1 MIPVSGHPQRSDRV
15 TLRSRPA
22 AGGLRHALGE
32 LFPGVPEAPP
42 RPRGARVLSA
52 VVQVAAVGI
61 AAITLLLRVP
71 GRPAWRTIFGDDYFK
86 FLAGAIQHP
95 WHWPAYGGYVQVLPR
110 FIAQVVSY
118 LPLTDASLAFALAGV
133 VIAACGAL
141 VIFHA
146 SAGHI
151 ESVKLRVLLAVALVL
166 LPIGPMELIGSG
178 VETPWYLLPVLF
190 WAVLWRPRTR
200 PAMAVAAAVGFLTMA
215 SNILAALLAPLLLA
229 RLYVLRR
236 PREHAVSAGWLAGC
250 LVQAAYI
257 MADALHGHSRFDLF
271 SLTPGGTSL
280 AYYGHAALLPS
291 LGWHTS
297 WWLRSF
303 AGANGATAIAAVV
316 LAVSFGLIL
325 VTQPGA
331 RVFVVTALA
340 VGFIFTVVAISINR
354 TPAINPMLPDR
365 VLGTR
370 YTIMADFLIVSALIV
385 GADHALRSRAHDR
398 RRQGAGRK
406 SVMAVTA
413 LVVFLVATWAVDF
426 RYTGL
431 RTTTAW
437 SWAPI
442 AARWER
448 DCAHSRTGEIH
459 ETVYRRPW
467 TFPCRDITRG
477 QLVVFPVTMI
487 TPEKP
492 LLTVRPGTPRARER
506 RGT

>member
-1 MIPVSGHPQRSDRV
+1 
-15 TLRSRPA
+15 LRD
-22 AGGLRHALGE
+22 ALGE
-32 LFPGVPEAPP
+32 LFPSVPEAPA
-42 RPRGARVLSA
+42 RARGARVLGA

-61 AAITLLLRVP
+61 ASVVMLLRVP
-71 GRPAWRTIFGDDYFK
+71 GRPAWRTIFGDDYFW
-86 FLAGAIQHP
+86 FLTGAIQHP
-95 WHWPAYGGYVQVLPR
+95 WHWSAYGGYVQVLPR

-118 LPLTDASLAFALAGV
+118 LPLADASLAFALAGV
-133 VIAACGAL
+133 VVAACGAL

-151 ESVKLRVLLAVALVL
+151 ESVILRALLAVALVL
-166 LPIGPMELIGSG
+166 LPIAPMELIGSG
-178 VETPWYLLPVLF
+178 VETAWYLLPVLF
-190 WAVLWRPRTR
+190 WAMLWRPRTR

-215 SNILAALLAPLLLA
+215 SNILAALLAPLLVA
-229 RLYVLRR
+229 RLFVLRR

-250 LVQAAYI
+250 LVQAAYVI
-257 MADALHGHSRFDLF
+257 SGALHGYSRLNPD
-271 SLTPGGTSL
+271 SLTPPGQSL
-280 AYYGHAALLPS
+280 AFYGHVVLLPS

-331 RVFVVTALA
+331 RLFVVTAVA
-340 VGFIFTVVAISINR
+340 VGFIFTVVSVSINPA
-354 TPAINPMLPDR
+354 PAINLMLPMR

-385 GADHALRSRAHDR
+385 GADHALRSRAHDHR
-398 RRQGAGRK
+398 RRGAGLK
-406 SVMAVTA
+406 SVTAVTA
-413 LVVFLVATWAVDF
+413 LVVFLGATWAVDF

-442 AARWER
+442 AAKWEH
-448 DCAHSRTGEIH
+448 DCAHSRTGEIT
-459 ETVYRRPW
+459 ETVYRRLW
-467 TFPCRDITRG
+467 TFPCG
-477 QLVVFPVTMI
+477 NI
-487 TPEKP
+487 TP
-492 LLTVRPGTPRARER
+492 
-506 RGT
+506 

>member
-1 MIPVSGHPQRSDRV
+1 MIPTSGHSQRSDRV
-15 TLRSRPA
+15 MPRPRPTAGRLRD
-22 AGGLRHALGE
+22 ALGE
-32 LFPGVPEAPP
+32 LFPSAPETPA
-42 RPRGARVLSA
+42 RARGARVLGV

-61 AAITLLLRVP
+61 ASVVMLLRVP

-95 WHWPAYGGYVQVLPR
+95 WHWSAYGGYVQVLPR

-118 LPLTDASLAFALAGV
+118 LPLTDAALAFALAGV
-133 VIAACGAL
+133 VVAACGAL

-151 ESVKLRVLLAVALVL
+151 ESVKLRALLAVALVL
-166 LPIGPMELIGSG
+166 LPTAPMELIGSG
-178 VETPWYLLPVLF
+178 VEAPWYLLPVLF

-200 PAMAVAAAVGFLTMA
+200 PAMAAAAAVGLLTMA
-215 SNILAALLAPLLLA
+215 SNILAALLAPLLVA

-250 LVQAAYI
+250 LVQAVWVI
-257 MADALHGHSRFDLF
+257 SDALLHGHSRLNLE
-271 SLTPGGTSL
+271 SLTPPGQSL
-280 AYYGHAALLPS
+280 AFYGHVVLLPS

-303 AGANGATAIAAVV
+303 AGANGAAAIAAVV

-331 RVFVVTALA
+331 RLFVVTAVA
-340 VGFIFTVVAISINR
+340 VGFIFTVISVSINR
-354 TPAINPMLPDR
+354 APAITPMLPTQ

-370 YTIMADFLIVSALIV
+370 YTIMANFLIVSALIV

-398 RRQGAGRK
+398 RRQGAGLK
-406 SVMAVTA
+406 SVTAVTA
-413 LVVFLVATWAVDF
+413 LVVFLATTWAVDF

-442 AARWER
+442 AAQWER
-448 DCAHSRTGEIH
+448 DCAHSRTGEIT
-459 ETVYRRPW
+459 ETIYKRPW
-467 TFPCRDITRG
+467 TLPCRN
-477 QLVVFPVTMI
+477 I
-487 TPEKP
+487 TP
-492 LLTVRPGTPRARER
+492 
-506 RGT
+506 

>member
-1 MIPVSGHPQRSDRV
+1 MIPASRHSQRSDR
-15 TLRSRPA
+15 LMPRPRSRPG
-22 AGGLRHALGE
+22 AGGWRDVLGE
-32 LFPGVPEAPP
+32 LFPRVPEAPA
-42 RPRGARVLSA
+42 RARGAQVLGA

-61 AAITLLLRVP
+61 ASVAMLLRIP

-86 FLAGAIQHP
+86 FLTGAIQHP
-95 WHWPAYGGYVQVLPR
+95 WHWGEYGGYVQVLPR

-118 LPLTDASLAFALAGV
+118 LPLTDASLAFALTGV
-133 VIAACGAL
+133 VVAACGAL
-141 VIFHA
+141 FIFHA
-146 SAGHI
+146 SVGHI
-151 ESVKLRVLLAVALVL
+151 ESVKLRALLAVALVL

-190 WAVLWRPRTR
+190 WAMLWRPRTR
-200 PAMAVAAAVGFLTMA
+200 SAMAVAAAVGLLTMA
-215 SNILAALLAPLLLA
+215 SNILAALLAPLIVA

-250 LVQAAYI
+250 LVQAI
-257 MADALHGHSRFDLF
+257 IVISGTLHGQSRLNLD
-271 SLTPGGTSL
+271 SLTPPGQSL
-280 AYYGHAALLPS
+280 AFYGHVVLLPS

-331 RVFVVTALA
+331 RLFVVTAVA
-340 VGFIFTVVAISINR
+340 VGFIFTVVSVSINR
-354 TPAINPMLPDR
+354 APATTRMLLTQ

-398 RRQGAGRK
+398 RWQGAGLK
-406 SVMAVTA
+406 SVTAVTA
-413 LVVFLVATWAVDF
+413 LVVFLTATWAVDF

-437 SWAPI
+437 NWAPI
-442 AARWER
+442 AAKWER
-448 DCAHSRTGEIH
+448 DCAHSRTGEIT
-459 ETVYRRPW
+459 ETVYKRPW
-467 TFPCRDITRG
+467 TLPCRN
-477 QLVVFPVTMI
+477 I
-487 TPEKP
+487 TP
-492 LLTVRPGTPRARER
+492 
-506 RGT
+506 